1 MAPYSARRAGN
12 RLTLLRLRMERHIQ
26 RRNVAAAP
34 AAEIEALCDRVTAR
48 YVKRPKIMGTAIPHR
63 SGSFVSRL

>member
-1 MAPYSARRAGN
+1 
-12 RLTLLRLRMERHIQ
+12 MERHIQ

-48 YVKRPKIMGTAIPHR
+48 YVKRPEITGTAIPHR